1 MIELNDKTLKRFQI
15 QLKKIYVGKAD
26 MKRTRPVLNQINY
39 TDSGHVQITNSHV
52 AVRLSNVHNKS
63 TNDKLYP
70 NMDGIFKLPYDLHPI
85 DFKIQ
90 DMKSLEDHLNVLY
103 RNGIEQVRITLNSEG
118 ITIVEQPDRNRYPH
132 ETFLQS
138 QIKQQLDLSNE
149 YEIIVNTRYLH
160 DALMFFRLIKV
171 PKITIHLS
179 ENPLRP
185 IHLTY
190 ENLHY
195 IIVPIRTK

>member
-26 MKRTRPVLNQINY
+26 MKRARPVLNQINY
-39 TDSGHVQITNSHV
+39 TDNGHVQITNSHV

-70 NMDGIFKLPYDLHPI
+70 NMDGIFKLPYDLQEI

-90 DMKSLEDHLNVLY
+90 DMKPLEDHLNVLY
-103 RNGIEQVRITLNSEG
+103 RNGIKQVRITFNSEG

-160 DALMFFRLIKV
+160 DALMFFRLIKA

-185 IHLTY
+185 INLTY